1 MIALIDYGI
10 GNLHS
15 VEKALQKVGA
25 DVVVS
30 GKPEVILAAD
40 KVVLPGVGAFGDGIR
55 TLEAYHLVEPLREL
69 CARGTPLLGICL
81 GMQLLFESSEEL
93 GLYKGLG
100 LLPGRVCL
108 FPDSDLKVPQTGWNQ
123 LEFTRPNPLT
133 AGLEKGCYAYFNH
146 SYYCAAAREQD
157 VLAYTEYGIRYSSM
171 VAKDNIY
178 GAQFHP
184 EKSQRV
190 GLKILQNFVEA
201 C

>member
-1 MIALIDYGI
+1 MIVLVDYGI

-15 VEKALQKVGA
+15 VEKALQKAGA
-25 DVVVS
+25 EVVVS
-30 GKPEVILAAD
+30 GQPEVILAAD
-40 KVVLPGVGAFGDGIR
+40 KVVLPGVGAFADGMR
-55 TLEAYHLVEPLREL
+55 TLEAYSLVAPIREL

-93 GLYKGLG
+93 GLHPGLG
-100 LLPGRVCL
+100 LLPGKVCL
-108 FPDSDLKVPQTGWNQ
+108 FPPSELKVPQTGWNQ

-133 AGLEKGCYAYFNH
+133 AGLEANCYAYFNH

-157 VLAYTEYGIRYSSM
+157 VLATTDYGLRYPSM
-171 VAKDNIY
+171 VANGNIY

-190 GLKILQNFVEA
+190 GLRILRNFVEA

>member
-1 MIALIDYGI
+1 MIALVDYGI

-15 VEKALQKVGA
+15 VGKALQKAGA
-25 DVVVS
+25 DVVIS

-55 TLEAYHLVEPLREL
+55 TLEAYGLVTPIREL

-81 GMQLLFESSEEL
+81 GMQLLFDSSIES
-93 GLYKGLG
+93 GLHAGLG
-100 LLPGRVCL
+100 LLPGKVFL
-108 FPDSDLKVPQTGWNQ
+108 FPNSELKVPQTGWNQ
-123 LEFTRPNPLT
+123 LEFTGVNPLT
-133 AGLEKGCYAYFNH
+133 TGLEPGCYAYFNH
-146 SYYCAAAREQD
+146 SYYCEAAREQD
-157 VLAYTEYGIRYSSM
+157 VLAYTDYGLRYPSL
-171 VAKDNIY
+171 VACGNIY

-190 GLKILQNFVEA
+190 GLQILRNFIEV